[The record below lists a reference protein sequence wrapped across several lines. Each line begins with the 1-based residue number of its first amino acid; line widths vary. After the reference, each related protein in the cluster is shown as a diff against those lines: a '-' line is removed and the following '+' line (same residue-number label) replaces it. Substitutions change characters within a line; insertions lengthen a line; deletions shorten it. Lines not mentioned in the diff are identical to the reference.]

1 MWFDLIRQGNPENV
15 GVVIMVTCQSC
26 GYVSPETSKFCR
38 QCGALL
44 ISDGDPMEAAT
55 RNYGRQGPAVATAG
69 STPLPPSI
77 GDAVAGETARY
88 PRPPQASLHVY
99 TPPGPPAAAPD
110 TASLKPKRRLR
121 ILKWGA
127 IFMAMMMSMGIGA
140 LINEESN
147 SGRVLLERT
156 DEIRLERLRTEDRL
170 RTTMTGSAVEQ
181 QERLLREIE
190 SRLEAVDRASREA
203 ERAAERGE
211 DILAG
216 GEKPLDLAAYE
227 YQGASMGQF
236 SRIPGRELLKQS
248 TKDEFETVSRFYQ
261 EKLGKPFVFI
271 NERNRKQ
278 SLFQIPGTPSVTV
291 LVRQARDRGANQ
303 TEILVMRSPFR
314 FPVTE
319 TIEVPSAPPAPP
331 PPAPPPAVVK

>member
-1 MWFDLIRQGNPENV
+1 
-15 GVVIMVTCQSC
+15 MVTCQSC

-44 ISDGDPMEAAT
+44 ISDGDPMEATT

-69 STPLPPSI
+69 SAPLPPSI

-88 PRPPQASLHVY
+88 PRTPQASLHVY
-99 TPPGPPAAAPD
+99 TPPGVPAAAPD
-110 TASLKPKRRLR
+110 TASLKPKRRRRR

-127 IFMAMMMSMGIGA
+127 ILMAMMMSMGVGA

-170 RTTMTGSAVEQ
+170 RATMTGSAVEQ
-181 QERLLREIE
+181 QERLRREIE
-190 SRLEAVDRASREA
+190 SRLEAVERASRDA

-211 DILAG
+211 DILTG
-216 GEKPLDLAAYE
+216 GEKPLELATFE
-227 YQGASMGQF
+227 YQGASTGQF

-261 EKLGKPFVFI
+261 EKLGKPFVYV

-278 SLFQIPGTPSVTV
+278 SLFQIPGAPSVTV

-319 TIEVPSAPPAPP
+319 TTEIPGAPPAPP
-331 PPAPPPAVVK
+331 PPAPPAVVK

>member
-1 MWFDLIRQGNPENV
+1 
-15 GVVIMVTCQSC
+15 MVTCQSC

-55 RNYGRQGPAVATAG
+55 RNYGRQSPAVATAG
-69 STPLPPSI
+69 SAPLPPSI

-88 PRPPQASLHVY
+88 PRTPQASFHVY
-99 TPPGPPAAAPD
+99 APPGAPAAAPD
-110 TASLKPKRRLR
+110 TASLRPKRRRR

-127 IFMAMMMSMGIGA
+127 IIMAMMMSMGVGA

-147 SGRVLLERT
+147 SGRVLLERE

-170 RTTMTGSAVEQ
+170 RATMTGSAVEQ
-181 QERLLREIE
+181 QERLREEIE
-190 SRLEAVDRASREA
+190 RRFEAVERASRDA

-211 DILAG
+211 DILTG
-216 GEKPLDLAAYE
+216 GEKPLELSAYE
-227 YQGASMGQF
+227 YQGASTGQF

-261 EKLGKPFVFI
+261 EKLGKPFVFV

-278 SLFQIPGTPSVTV
+278 SLFQILGTPSVTV

-319 TIEVPSAPPAPP
+319 TVEVPNAPPAPP
-331 PPAPPPAVVK
+331 PPPAVVR